1 MSLVWPNL
9 GSNPQSTTLEA
20 STLTITPPMRLTHY
34 WKLPLYQFKSLV
46 ILYHFACRFFAFNK
60 LGKNVTL
67 IVSCIQIYFCYIVA
81 VGFVCGGS
89 WSARMKTTDLS
100 QCLYRM
106 YLYLNVHMF
115 FNTLVCFAH
124 LNCHDIT
131 EILLK
136 VVINTITLTLT
147 QSEAK
152 VAILD
157 LKSLWKVATIIQ
169 DP

>member
-1 MSLVWPNL
+1 
-9 GSNPQSTTLEA
+9 
-20 STLTITPPMRLTHY
+20 
-34 WKLPLYQFKSLV
+34 
-46 ILYHFACRFFAFNK
+46 
-60 LGKNVTL
+60 
-67 IVSCIQIYFCYIVA
+67 
-81 VGFVCGGS
+81 
-89 WSARMKTTDLS
+89 
-100 QCLYRM
+100 
-106 YLYLNVHMF
+106 MF

-169 DP
+169 DPWRNIFGKFDGLPCSSTVEVENLWIRHSRWPPPQDFVFNIGSPPIIQHGCCYSTYNFDYRSHLNLHRQMKWWSLVCSLSKLCMKNQISIQNNYIMKIIKFCKWQK